1 VTTTR
6 LSGWQRWLKQPQLL
20 GWRRIVVQLHLWVGL
35 TLGVYIVV
43 LSVSGSLS
51 VLRPDV
57 HRWFVP
63 RSVPMEGTRLTGDAL
78 QDAVRRTYPA
88 YEVTNVFERRRP
100 ETPVMVTLLRDGE
113 TVERLFDPYAA
124 RDLGLTFP
132 PITEAIEWV
141 VDLHDNLLTGT
152 TGRAVNGVGA
162 LLFLTL
168 AITGAV
174 VWWPGVGRVG
184 HSLVPGKPAKSSRFA
199 RRLHNA
205 LGIWML
211 ALILLWAVTAVYF
224 SFPDPFERVVD
235 YFDDDLTDFE
245 RPDAVVRTL
254 VNLHF
259 GRAWGMPVKLAWVVL
274 GLAPAAMFVTGAIT
288 WWARAV
294 RRRSADSAAADRT
307 GEPQLA
313 APLAQ
318 AERT

>member
-1 VTTTR
+1 MSE
-6 LSGWQRWLKQPQLL
+6 LSGWQRCIRQPQLL
-20 GWRRIVVQLHLWVGL
+20 RWRRLVVQLHLWIGL

-43 LSVSGSLS
+43 LSVSGSVS

-78 QDAVRRTYPA
+78 QDAVRRTYPL

-100 ETPVMVTLLRDGE
+100 DTPVMVTLQLDGA

-124 RDLGLTFP
+124 RDLGLTYP

-162 LLFLTL
+162 LLFLML

-174 VWWPGVGRVG
+174 VWWPGRYRLG
-184 HSLVPGKPAKSSRFA
+184 HSLVPGKPAKSARFA

-205 LGIWML
+205 LGIWTL
-211 ALILLWAVTAVYF
+211 ALIFIWAITAVYF
-224 SFPDPFERVVD
+224 SFPDPFEWTIN
-235 YFDDDLTDFE
+235 YFDKDLTDAE
-245 RPDAVVRTL
+245 RPGDAFVRAL

-259 GRAWGMPVKLAWVVL
+259 GRSWGMTVKVVWVAL
-274 GLAPAAMFVTGAIT
+274 GLVPAVLFVTGCIT
-288 WWARAV
+288 WWVRVV
-294 RRRSADSAAADRT
+294 RREKASVAIADDASMPDRAAY
-307 GEPQLA
+307 
-313 APLAQ
+313 
-318 AERT
+318 